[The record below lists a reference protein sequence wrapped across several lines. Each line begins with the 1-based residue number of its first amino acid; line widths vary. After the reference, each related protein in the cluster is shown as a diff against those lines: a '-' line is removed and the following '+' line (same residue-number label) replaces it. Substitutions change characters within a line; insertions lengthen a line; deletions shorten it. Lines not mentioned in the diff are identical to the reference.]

1 MQTPLIPALIE
12 TTLNV
17 PIVSAKYG
25 STVLPK
31 NDVALIV
38 PVRFVGLRRFW
49 VVLT

>member
-1 MQTPLIPALIE
+1 MQMPLIPALME

-25 STVLPK
+25 SIVLPK

-38 PVRFVGLRRFW
+38 PVRVVELQRF
-49 VVLT
+49 